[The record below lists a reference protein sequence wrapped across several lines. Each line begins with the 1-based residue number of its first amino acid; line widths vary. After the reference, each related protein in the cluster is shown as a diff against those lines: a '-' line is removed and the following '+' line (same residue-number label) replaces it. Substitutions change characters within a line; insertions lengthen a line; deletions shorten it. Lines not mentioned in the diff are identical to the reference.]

1 MNKYLVAGIVAL
13 PTYVAGLVGL
23 EAFSLFNSHPVTTQR
38 ELEELV
44 VAEKA
49 RLECQAP
56 IKPILSFQG
65 TARFLAK
72 DAHGEYTLL
81 VGELGANNRS
91 IKHEVYHICKGH
103 VDGEPSFLKYFFWNE
118 PITALYEAFGIRF

>member
-23 EAFSLFNSHPVTTQR
+23 EAFSLFNSYPVTTQG

-81 VGELGANNRS
+81 VGELGANNQS
-91 IKHEVYHICKGH
+91 IGMKFIIFVT
-103 VDGEPSFLKYFFWNE
+103 VMWMANLLF
-118 PITALYEAFGIRF
+118 